1 MSRRRW
7 SIWLGPPIAVA
18 IVAVALI
25 RLQAGAEAGGK
36 ATPVAAGAC
45 AESPL
50 TRDADGKVSR
60 GGAKGAWW
68 RLTERLDGKGFMIGR
83 ALVLGQ
89 GGAVR
94 VALQLRSETLASGPV
109 GGVVALTTDDGSIS
123 EIRLVSIAKACS
135 WTVHQAMDLV
145 RGAFVDP
152 SDGSVVAHLLDRST
166 REDLGTWRVAA
177 TGGDPTL
184 VLAPLPPA
192 ALGRVFST
200 DYRLD
205 AAGRRLAVQSCSD
218 LACITR
224 IVDLADPS
232 RAVITIDGQQGQI
245 VGFAGGR
252 LVTWAQ
258 CVGLPCGVLA
268 WDFAARTS
276 TEIVDRAESAAVT
289 EDGEFLLAV
298 KDSIRNRTIRVAVG
312 RGGEVAVKGVS
323 RDEQVLSGGVTGF
336 AGYEGNADEVA
347 LAIPNGTPHAF
358 RPSAAEVL
366 P

>member
-36 ATPVAAGAC
+36 ATPVAAGSC
-45 AESPL
+45 SESPL
-50 TRDADGKVSR
+50 AQDADGKVSR
-60 GGAKGAWW
+60 GGADGAWW
-68 RLTERLDGKGFMIGR
+68 RLAERLDANGFMVGR

-89 GGAVR
+89 RGAVR
-94 VALQLRSETLASGPV
+94 LTLELKNETLASGPV
-109 GGVVALTTDDGSIS
+109 GGLVALTTDDGSAS

-135 WTVHQAMDLV
+135 WTVHRTSDLL
-145 RGAFVDP
+145 RGAFLDP
-152 SDGSVVAHLLDRST
+152 ADGSVIAHVLNRST
-166 REDLGTWRVAA
+166 REDLGTWRYSTTAA
-177 TGGDPTL
+177 TPAL
-184 VLAPLPPA
+184 VLAALPQA

-205 AAGRRLAVQSCSD
+205 AEGRRLAVQSCSD
-218 LACITR
+218 TACVTR
-224 IVDLADPS
+224 IVDLVDASKPL
-232 RAVITIDGQQGQI
+232 ITIDGAQGQV

-258 CVGLPCGVLA
+258 CVGLPCGIVA
-268 WDFAARTS
+268 WDVAARTS

-289 EDGEFLLAV
+289 DDGEFLLAV
-298 KDSIRNRTIRVAVG
+298 KDSIRNRTIRVAAD
-312 RGGEVAVKGVS
+312 RGGEVAVRGVA
-323 RDEQVLSGGVTGF
+323 RDEQVLAGGVTGF
-336 AGYEGNADEVA
+336 AGYEGGPDEVG
-347 LAIPNGTPHAF
+347 LAIPNGTPRAF
-358 RPSAAEVL
+358 RPSAAEVF